1 MNNNWTEELIK
12 IIDTGRS
19 VARSRGYTEI
29 KSDSLLIAILRN
41 DGAAAGILRTLGL
54 NRGDEEEELNALA
67 KQNESFNP
75 LHSVLNADDCAL
87 SSEVQRLLRIA
98 GLEARRLGEDRVA
111 PEHLVLGF
119 LHDGNSVAG
128 RFLAERGVTF
138 NKVVE
143 HMNIRPG
150 VRSDFGLADDEGA
163 PPSGG
168 NKPSG
173 NFAADRSI
181 DAAPD
186 TSETP
191 MLDMFGVDLT
201 NKAEQGVLD
210 PVVGRFGETQRMA
223 QILCRRKKNNPI
235 LIGQPGVGK
244 SAVVEGL
251 AQLIANR
258 QAPHALLG
266 KRIMALDMAAVVAGT
281 QYRGQFEERLR
292 KLIEELRAHK
302 EIILFIDEVHTIIG
316 AGSAS
321 GTLDAANI
329 LKPALAR
336 GEVQCI
342 GATTIDEYRKTI
354 EKDGALERRFQKV
367 MLEPSTSEETLE
379 ILRNLR
385 ARYEEHHG
393 VKYTDDALEAC
404 VRLTV
409 RYVTDRCLPDK
420 AIDAMDEAGS
430 RVHLTTVFVPDEI
443 QKKEEEIEALK
454 VQKALAAKKQDYE
467 LAARLR
473 DAVKEL
479 TAELEAM
486 NKKWLLEQGRNTE
499 PVDADAVA
507 EVVSLMSG
515 VPSGK
520 MNKDESERLRGMKD
534 ALRKQVIAQDEA
546 VDKLV
551 RAIAMSRIGIKG
563 SDRPIGTFMFV
574 GPTGV
579 GKTHLVKCLAQYM
592 FDSKDALIRIDM
604 SEYGEKYSTS
614 RLVGAPPGYVGYEE
628 GGQLTERVRRHP
640 YSVILLDEIEKA
652 HPDVFNTLLQVMDE
666 GRMTDGNGTTV
677 DFRNTI
683 IIMTSNSGTRQLGE
697 FGNGIG
703 FNASAAGT
711 DNVDGIVR
719 KALKRQFAPEF
730 LNRLDDIIL
739 FRPLSKESAR
749 DIARLEL
756 KSLCTRLEAMDIKL
770 SVTDELIDHI
780 VAHGFEQQYG
790 ARSLKRSI
798 KENVE
803 DVLCEALLAGT
814 LPKGAVT
821 FEQRDGKFQ
830 PVSKEEC

>member
-1 MNNNWTEELIK
+1 MNNNWTEELVK
-12 IIDTGRS
+12 VLAAGREIALNWGKAEVES
-19 VARSRGYTEI
+19 GCLLVAMMRHEGT
-29 KSDSLLIAILRN
+29 AGNILRS
-41 DGAAAGILRTLGL
+41 LGL
-54 NRGDEEEELNALA
+54 NRGDEETEIMEMN
-67 KQNESFNP
+67 KSVVGQMSSTVGTES
-75 LHSVLNADDCAL
+75 ATL
-87 SSEVQRLLRIA
+87 STEVQRLLRIA
-98 GLEARRLGEDRVA
+98 ALEARQLGENKVA
-111 PEHLVLGF
+111 PEHLLLGM
-119 LHDGNSVAG
+119 LHEGKNTAG
-128 RFLAERGVTF
+128 KFMQSRDVTY

-143 HMNIRPG
+143 RMNIRPG
-150 VRSDFGLADDEGA
+150 VRADFGLADDEGT
-163 PPSGG
+163 PPSSGG
-168 NKPSG
+168 KSG
-173 NFAADRSI
+173 GQIAAGRPADGEA
-181 DAAPD
+181 DA
-186 TSETP
+186 SETP
-191 MLDMFGVDLT
+191 MLDTYGVDLT
-201 NKAEQGVLD
+201 AKAEAGVLD
-210 PVVGRFGETQRMA
+210 PVVGRHVETLRMA

-251 AQLIANR
+251 AQLIVNR

-266 KRIMALDMAAVVAGT
+266 KRIMALDMASVVAGT

-292 KLIEELRAHK
+292 RLIEELRAHN
-302 EIILFIDEVHTIIG
+302 EIVLFIDEIHTIIG

-367 MLEPSTSEETLE
+367 MLEPSTQEETLE

-385 ARYEEHHG
+385 SRYEEHHG
-393 VKYTDDALEAC
+393 VKYTDDSLEAC
-404 VRLTV
+404 VRLTM

-430 RVHLTTVFVPDEI
+430 RVHLTTVSVPDEI
-443 QKKEEEIEALK
+443 QAKEAEIEALK
-454 VQKALAAKKQDYE
+454 VQKMNAAKKQDYE

-473 DAVKEL
+473 DAV
-479 TAELEAM
+479 AELSAELAEM
-486 NKKWLLEQGRNTE
+486 NKRWMASLNKNCEV
-499 PVDADAVA
+499 VDVDAVA
-507 EVVSLMSG
+507 EVVSMMSG

-520 MNKDESERLRGMKD
+520 MKKDESERLRGMKD
-534 ALRKQVIAQDEA
+534 ALNAQVIAQEEA
-546 VDKLV
+546 VNKLV
-551 RAIAMSRIGIKG
+551 RAIAMSRIGLKG
-563 SDRPIGTFMFV
+563 HDRPIGTFMFV

-703 FNASAAGT
+703 FNASSGVENA
-711 DNVDGIVR
+711 DSIIR

-739 FRPLSKESAR
+739 FRPLTKESAR
-749 DIARLEL
+749 DIAKLEITALCDRLQTMGIQL
-756 KSLCTRLEAMDIKL
+756 V
-770 SVTDELIDHI
+770 VTDELIDF
-780 VAHGFEQQYG
+780 VVTHGFEAKYG

-803 DVLCEALLAGT
+803 DVLCEALLEGT
-814 LPKGAVT
+814 LPKGEVRL
-821 FEQRDGKFQ
+821 EEKDGKLGV
-830 PVSKEEC
+830 VS